1 MPDTPPVA
9 VSPNNPCPFL
19 RALVANGYVGGHL
32 VPLSTLGG
40 VIEAASG
47 KQGLEKTKAG
57 IATYLIAVIA
67 NGFGH
72 VPASALSG
80 AVLDELRNGPL
91 DKHGAGSRILDVTA
105 QVHEDEIE
113 RLATFG
119 QACNDPSGGT
129 ERGLTAKE
137 IDTFMAANLKR
148 AGGQAR
154 WYYPAMM
161 KGEWP
166 VLLDILGKGEGDA
179 RYLSVA
185 EVRTLFVERRLPDR
199 ITARLPKP

>member
-1 MPDTPPVA
+1 MPDTPQVA

-32 VPLSTLGG
+32 VPLSMLCGL
-40 VIEAASG
+40 IKAASG
-47 KQGLEKTKAG
+47 KQGLEKTKVG
-57 IATYLIAVIA
+57 VATYLIAVIA

-72 VPASALSG
+72 VPASASSG

-91 DKHGAGSRILDVTA
+91 DKHGAGSRILGVDA
-105 QVHEDEIE
+105 QVHLDEIE

-119 QACNDPSGGT
+119 KERTDPSGGS
-129 ERGLTAKE
+129 EIGLTAPE
-137 IDTFMAANLKR
+137 IETYMAANLKR
-148 AGGQAR
+148 AGDSAR
-154 WYYPAMM
+154 WYYPYMM

-166 VLLDILGKGEGDA
+166 VLLDILGKGDGEA

-185 EVRTLFVERRLPDR
+185 EVRTLFVDRQLPDR
-199 ITARLPKP
+199 IAARLPVP